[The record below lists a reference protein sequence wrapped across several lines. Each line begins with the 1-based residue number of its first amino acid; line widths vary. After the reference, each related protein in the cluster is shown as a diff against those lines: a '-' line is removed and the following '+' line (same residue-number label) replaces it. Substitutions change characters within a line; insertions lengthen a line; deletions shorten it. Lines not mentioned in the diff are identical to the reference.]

1 MSMNMF
7 LGLGAE
13 AFEDQPEV
21 PVVET
26 PPVVAAPVSEE
37 VIELI
42 AERDDAVEA
51 VAVSSAAAEV
61 AANVNQI
68 DQFSNA
74 IERIENVQASMEH
87 FIENGITPKAAAM
100 LHSQITGLYASM
112 GKGAQGVGSG
122 LENFDNE
129 DASIAILNAGIEAL
143 NSEKASLGE
152 RIWGALIESDKSI
165 TRFLSKFVTRAGRL
179 KARAEKIGA
188 AARQKT
194 GSAEVT
200 MTNKYLVVKG
210 GQGSNNLK
218 GDLDSFHKF
227 AEAGS
232 ARYFKDAGG
241 FANGAV
247 INMIKELSSASTM
260 DQAAKAVNKLAYP
273 GYPGATVTVQDKDAF
288 TIKRTDVVLGGYAIF
303 DLQYKTTGGNS
314 KAELIHKLKA
324 LGKNRV
330 HVKKAPEEGRKGEF
344 KATVT
349 AADAAAI
356 CDQVVKLANIAGV
369 LQKNM
374 TWLDPFTKKIQNDYR
389 ASKARINSN
398 NEAEAG
404 VATILDY
411 AARTPTGVL
420 QSVQSLTWELSTA
433 IFNVA
438 DAALSVANKVAKTS
452 VSNDDESGNAG
463 NDDTAE

>member
-1 MSMNMF
+1 MSMSMF

-26 PPVVAAPVSEE
+26 PAVVAAPVSEE

-42 AERDDAVEA
+42 ASRDDAVLANEA
-51 VAVSSAAAEV
+51 ATAGAEI
-61 AANVNQI
+61 AANVRQI
-68 DQFSNA
+68 DQYADA
-74 IERIENVQASMEH
+74 IERVENVQASMEY
-87 FIENGITPKAAAM
+87 FIENGISAKASAM
-100 LHSQITGLYASM
+100 LHSQIGTLYQTL
-112 GKGAQGVGSG
+112 GKDAGGVGSG

-129 DASIAILNAGIEAL
+129 DASIAILSAGLLAL

-152 RIWGALIESDKSI
+152 RIWSALIESDKSI

-200 MTNKYLVVKG
+200 MNNKYLVVKG
-210 GQGSNNLK
+210 GAGSSNLK
-218 GDLDSFHKF
+218 ADLDAFHKF

-232 ARYFKDAGG
+232 ARYFKDAGA
-241 FANGAV
+241 FANGASL
-247 INMIKELSSASTM
+247 NLIKEIAAASTM
-260 DQAAKAVNKLAYP
+260 DQTAKAVNKVAYP
-273 GYPGATVTVQDKDAF
+273 GYPGATITVQDKDAF
-288 TIKRTDVVLGGYAIF
+288 VIKRTDVVLGGYAIF

-314 KAELIHKLKA
+314 KAELVHKLKA

-330 HVKKAPEEGRKGEF
+330 HVKKAPEEGRNGEF
-344 KATVT
+344 KATIT
-349 AADAAAI
+349 AADAAEI
-356 CDQVVKLANIAGV
+356 CDQVVKLASIAGV
-369 LQKNM
+369 LQKNI

-389 ASKARINSN
+389 AAKARISSN
-398 NEAEAG
+398 NEAEPG
-404 VATILDY
+404 VATVLDY
-411 AARTPTGVL
+411 AARTPTSIL

-438 DAALSVANKVAKTS
+438 DASLKVANKVAKTS
-452 VSNDDESGNAG
+452 EGSSDDESGNNG
-463 NDDTAE
+463 DAE

>member
-1 MSMNMF
+1 MAMNLF

-13 AFEDQPEV
+13 AFEDQPVV
-21 PVVET
+21 PVEET
-26 PPVVAAPVSEE
+26 PSVVAAPVSEE

-42 AERDDAVEA
+42 AERDDAVVSVE
-51 VAVSSAAAEV
+51 VATAAAEIADTV
-61 AANVNQI
+61 RQV
-68 DQFSNA
+68 DQYSDA

-87 FIENGITPKAAAM
+87 FIENGITAKAASM
-100 LHSQITGLYASM
+100 LQSQINGLYSSL
-112 GKGAQGVGSG
+112 GKGPGGVGSG
-122 LENFDNE
+122 LESFDNE
-129 DASIAILNAGIEAL
+129 DATVAILSAGLLAL

-152 RIWGALIESDKSI
+152 RIWSALIESDKSI
-165 TRFLSKFVTRAGRL
+165 TAFLSKFVTRAGRL
-179 KARAEKIGA
+179 KARAEKIAA

-210 GQGSNNLK
+210 GNGSSNLK
-218 GDLDSFHKF
+218 SDLDAFQKF
-227 AEAGS
+227 AEGGA
-232 ARYFKDAGG
+232 ARFFKDAGG

-247 INMIKELSSASTM
+247 INMIKELSSANTM
-260 DQAAKAVNKLAYP
+260 DQAAKAVNKLNYP
-273 GYPGATVTVQDKDAF
+273 GYPGATITVQDKDAF
-288 TIKRTDVVLGGYAIF
+288 VIKRTDVVLGGYAIF
-303 DLQYKTTGGNS
+303 DLQYKTTAGNS
-314 KAELIHKLKA
+314 KAELVHRLKA

-344 KATVT
+344 KATIT
-349 AADAAAI
+349 PADAAAI
-356 CDQVVKLANIAGV
+356 CDQVVKLAAIAGV
-369 LQKNM
+369 LQKNI

-389 ASKARINSN
+389 AAKARIVSN

-404 VATILDY
+404 VATVLDY

-438 DAALSVANKVAKTS
+438 DAALSVANKVAKTAVDNS
-452 VSNDDESGNAG
+452 DTGGDNA
-463 NDDTAE
+463 E